1 MMKTYSRAKRVSDE
15 LQRVLSNVIVTDDP
29 YRLGK
34 VVTISKVECSPD
46 LRQAKV
52 FVSVY
57 DKNSKERR
65 KVIRKLRDKSGNIRY
80 ELGRRI
86 RLKNT
91 PKLLFFEDDTQAYME
106 KIERIFQ
113 KIKYSNEESGT
124 GE

>member
-57 DKNSKERR
+57 DKNPKERR

>member
-1 MMKTYSRAKRVSDE
+1 MMRAYSRAKRVSDE
-15 LQRVLSNVIVTDDP
+15 LQRILSEIIVTNDP
-29 YRLGK
+29 YGLGK
-34 VVTISKVECSPD
+34 IVTISKIECSPD

-57 DKNSKERR
+57 DGNPKERK
-65 KVIRKLRDKSGNIRY
+65 KVIRKLRDKSGHIRH
-80 ELGRRI
+80 ELGGRI

-91 PKLLFFEDDTQAYME
+91 PRLLFFEDDTQEYME

-113 KIKYSNEESGT
+113 NIRYSDEENGT

>member
-57 DKNSKERR
+57 DKNPMERR